1 MKLFGAPDL
10 KGYFVMKKAIC
21 MILALTLALSLAAC
35 GEKAPQTVNTTLDG
49 TPEQI
54 IEKIYAAHTEKEMKL
69 PLMTMEV
76 DLQDTDSLSYNMGL
90 DSGDRLSAA
99 AISEPMMGQ
108 AYSLVVA
115 RVKDAADAEQMAK
128 DLYENVDTNKWICV
142 EADTKTAAY
151 YGDVVMFFMV
161 NSTFAESATTESIG
175 QAFNTVCNGGAT
187 FVG

>member
-1 MKLFGAPDL
+1 
-10 KGYFVMKKAIC
+10 MKKTIC
-21 MILALTLALSLAAC
+21 LILALTLALTLAAC
-35 GEKAPQTVNTTLDG
+35 GEKVPQTVNTALDG

-69 PLMTMEV
+69 PLMTMEL
-76 DLQDTDSLSYNMGL
+76 DLQDADAVSYNLGL

-108 AYSLVVA
+108 AYSLIVA
-115 RVKDAADAEQMAK
+115 RVKDAADAEQLAK
-128 DLYENVDTNKWICV
+128 DLYEKVDTNKWICV
-142 EADTKTAAY
+142 EADTKTAAF

-161 NSTFAESATTESIG
+161 NSTFAESATAESIG
-175 QAFNTVCNGGAT
+175 QAFNTICNGGAA

>member
-1 MKLFGAPDL
+1 MKGN
-10 KGYFVMKKAIC
+10 FVMKKAIC

-35 GEKAPQTVNTTLDG
+35 GEKAPQTVNTALDG

-115 RVKDAADAEQMAK
+115 RVKNGADAPEVAKQMY
-128 DLYENVDTNKWICV
+128 DNVDTAKWICV
-142 EADTKTAAY
+142 NADTKTAAY
-151 YGDVVMFFMV
+151 SGDVVMLFMV
-161 NSTFAESATTESIG
+161 GSQFAESATTESIA

>member
-1 MKLFGAPDL
+1 
-10 KGYFVMKKAIC
+10 
-21 MILALTLALSLAAC
+21 
-35 GEKAPQTVNTTLDG
+35 
-49 TPEQI
+49 
-54 IEKIYAAHTEKEMKL
+54 
-69 PLMTMEV
+69 
-76 DLQDTDSLSYNMGL
+76 
-90 DSGDRLSAA
+90 
-99 AISEPMMGQ
+99 MMGQ

-161 NSTFAESATTESIG
+161 NSTFAESATTDSIG

>member
-1 MKLFGAPDL
+1 
-10 KGYFVMKKAIC
+10 MKKILV
-21 MILALTLALSLAAC
+21 MILALTLVLSLVAC
-35 GEKAPQTVNTTLDG
+35 GEKTPVTVNPALDG

-54 IEKIYAAHTEKEMKL
+54 IEKIYAAHAAEKEMKL
-69 PLMTMEV
+69 TLVTMEA
-76 DLQDTDSLSYNMGL
+76 DLQDKDFLSYNMGL

-99 AISEPMMGQ
+99 AISETMMGQ

-115 RVKDAADAEQMAK
+115 RVKDAADAAQVAK
-128 DLYENVDTNKWICV
+128 DLYDNIDTRKWICV

-161 NSTFAESATTESIG
+161 NSGFADSATTESMAK
-175 QAFNTVCNGGAT
+175 AFNTVCSGGAT

>member
-1 MKLFGAPDL
+1 MNLFGVPNW
-10 KGYFVMKKAIC
+10 KGYFMMKKTIC
-21 MILALTLALSLAAC
+21 VILALTLALSLAAC
-35 GEKAPQTVNTTLDG
+35 GEKAPQTVNTALDG

-54 IEKIYAAHTEKEMKL
+54 IEKLYAAHTEKEMKL
-69 PLMTMEV
+69 SLMTTEL
-76 DLQDTDSLSYNMGL
+76 DLQDADAVSYNLGL

-108 AYSLVVA
+108 AYSLVVV

-128 DLYENVDTNKWICV
+128 DLYENIDTNKWICV
-142 EADTKTAAY
+142 GADTKTAAY

-161 NSTFAESATTESIG
+161 SSTFAESATTESIG
-175 QAFNTVCNGGAT
+175 QAFNTICNGGAT